1 MGSHL
6 RYKLDITD
14 EKGGLMVFLK
24 TSNIQD
30 IPLEVNFRKKWLVE
44 SIYKVLSQEIKYF
57 ICYLTNL

>member
-6 RYKLDITD
+6 QYKLDITD

-24 TSNIQD
+24 TPNIQD
-30 IPLEVNFRKKWLVE
+30 IPFEVNFRKKLLVE